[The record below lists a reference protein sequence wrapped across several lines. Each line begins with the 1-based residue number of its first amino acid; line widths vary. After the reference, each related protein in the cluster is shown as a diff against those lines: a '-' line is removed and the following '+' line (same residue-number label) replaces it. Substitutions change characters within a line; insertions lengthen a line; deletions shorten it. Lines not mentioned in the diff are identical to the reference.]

1 MKKTLI
7 YYLVLLLSNLA
18 EAQSLQATDRVVLLD
33 QTSHDGV
40 ILEQVPG
47 ERLVLY
53 RVAQKDTLTINIEN
67 ISRMIRLFPG
77 IAENSV
83 EVKENPIKSRSFKP
97 FNTGPAYVMLHY
109 ATGGGSGGD
118 YIFHGFGL
126 SVGANTYWGLQVGF
140 SAQYL
145 SGESNVGQWQPSRQT
160 VPLGLDARYIIKSAG
175 NGRFTTLLAVSG
187 GYNFTLNGQYYDD
200 LSRVNYKIGTGFFF
214 HPGLAFRINFW
225 QNTGL
230 MFDIGYLY
238 NYAPLI
244 HLDSGTKTSQTAWHN
259 IILRGSF
266 FF

>member
-1 MKKTLI
+1 
-7 YYLVLLLSNLA
+7 VLH
-18 EAQSLQATDRVVLLD
+18 D

-47 ERLVLY
+47 ERLVFY
-53 RVAQKDTLTINIEN
+53 RLAQKDTLTINIEN
-67 ISRMIRLFPG
+67 ISRMIRLVPG
-77 IAENSV
+77 IAENSA

-97 FNTGPAYVMLHY
+97 FNTAPAYVMLHY

-140 SAQYL
+140 SAQYF

-187 GYNFTLNGQYYDD
+187 GYNFTLNGQYYDEAYQT
-200 LSRVNYKIGTGFFF
+200 NFKIGNGVFF
-214 HPGLAFRINFW
+214 HPGIAFRVNLW

-230 MFDIGYLY
+230 MFDIGYLF
-238 NYAPLI
+238 NSASLT
-244 HLDSGTKTSQTAWHN
+244 HVASGEKTRQLAWHN
-259 IILRGSF
+259 ILLRGSF